1 LTGFGEALAHGAAT
15 IINAIATGKGAAF
28 GVDLWTRAEVS
39 LTGET
44 GVVAGRIL
52 SDAEE
57 DDTLIREAVL
67 TVLRHYNLAEQFGA
81 DVVTSSNIPIARGL
95 KSSSVAANAII
106 LATVAALGR
115 STTDLEAINL
125 GVKAALSAK
134 TTITGA
140 FDDACAS
147 FFGGV
152 VVTDNLER
160 RILKRFTV
168 DEEYTVLFYVPGKRV
183 YTYMSNVKRMR
194 LIAPQVTIAFREA
207 LAGNYWNAL
216 TLNGLLY
223 TAALGYDPQPAIEA
237 LECGAVAS
245 GLSGTGPSTVA
256 VTTPEEA
263 ESIFDAWRIRDG
275 EVIRAALNHEKAT
288 IIRAE

>member
-1 LTGFGEALAHGAAT
+1 MTGYGEAIAHGAAT

-28 GVDLWTRAEVS
+28 GVNLWTRAEVS
-39 LTGET
+39 LTDEQ
-44 GVVAGRIL
+44 GVVTGRIL
-52 SDAEE
+52 SDRGE
-57 DDTLIREAVL
+57 DDTLIHEAVL
-67 TVLRHYNLAEQFGA
+67 TVLRRFHVAERFGA
-81 DVVTSSNIPIARGL
+81 EVVTDSNIPIARGL
-95 KSSSVAANAII
+95 KSSSAAANAIV

-115 STTDLEAINL
+115 STTELEAITL
-125 GVKAALSAK
+125 GVEAALSAK

-152 VVTDNLER
+152 VVTDNLKR
-160 RILKRFTV
+160 GLLKRFTV
-168 DEEYTVLFYVPGKRV
+168 DEEYTVLFYVPNQRV
-183 YTYMSNVKRMR
+183 YTYTSNVKRMK
-194 LIAPQVTIAFREA
+194 LVTPQVTIAFREA

-223 TAALGYDPQPAIEA
+223 TAVLGFNPQPTIEA

-256 VTTPEEA
+256 VATPEKA
-263 ESIFDAWRIRDG
+263 ENVVEAWRVRDG
-275 EVIRAALNHEKAT
+275 EVIRAALNHDTAT

>member
-28 GVDLWTRAEVS
+28 GVDLWTKAEVS

-44 GVVAGRIL
+44 GVVTGRIL

-67 TVLRHYNLAEQFGA
+67 TVLRHYHVAEQFGA

-115 STTDLEAINL
+115 STTDLGAINL
-125 GVKAALSAK
+125 GVKAALSAR

-152 VVTDNLER
+152 VVTDNFER
-160 RILKRFTV
+160 RLLRRFTV

-183 YTYMSNVKRMR
+183 YTYMSNVNRMKV
-194 LIAPQVTIAFREA
+194 ISSQVTIAFREA

-256 VTTPEEA
+256 VTTPDEA
-263 ESIFDAWRIRDG
+263 ECIFDAWRIRDG
-275 EVIRAALNHEKAT
+275 EVIRAGLNHEKAT